1 MYGIMQTESK
11 NNKINLSSF
20 VWRVFLEPLDTLALH
35 PFSDPFLPI
44 RQVVFSPSMLF
55 TLFPVPY
62 ILTAIRPNES
72 TMSVFLVV
80 FVFALIN
87 LAISKNYFSL
97 PMHFIMLPIPF
108 VNSVLKPYI
117 LT

>member
-1 MYGIMQTESK
+1 MESCK
-11 NNKINLSSF
+11 LNRKIKKINLSSF
-20 VWRVFLEPLDTLALH
+20 LCRVFLEPLDPLALR

-44 RQVVFSPSMLF
+44 RQVVLSSSMLLA
-55 TLFPVPY
+55 LFPVPD
-62 ILTAIRPNES
+62 ILTAIGPNES

-80 FVFALIN
+80 FVVALIN
-87 LAISKNYFSL
+87 PAISKTYFSL
-97 PMHFIMLPIPF
+97 PMHFIMLPFAF